1 MYFIPKGLEDL
12 NFWITQGEFQV
23 SRIHKVI
30 SKIIEVPHI
39 NKEMMKQQGH
49 ENKITLSE
57 NSSSKRTQ

>member
-12 NFWITQGEFQV
+12 NFWKRQGEIQV
-23 SRIHKVI
+23 SRIHKII

-39 NKEMMKQQGH
+39 NKEMMKQQDQ